1 MPPSVVDEQLVDDFE
16 ALVLWLDHYQ
26 AQQQAAG
33 GD

>member
-1 MPPSVVDEQLVDDFE
+1 MPPDVVDRQLVDDFE

-26 AQQQAAG
+26 AQQAAG